1 LLVPCLTYKTPDEE
15 RKELLKRFKE
25 GRNTVLATSRVLDEG
40 VDVPE
45 ASVAIVLSGSGSP
58 RQFRQRLGRILRPR
72 EGKQAILYEVLSRD
86 TSEMGTAARRKRG
99 MGGAGSPEAP
109 SDGTAPETPPTP
121 KRRGRPRRGGVP
133 G

>member
-1 LLVPCLTYKTPDEE
+1 
-15 RKELLKRFKE
+15 FKD

-45 ASVAIVLSGSGSP
+45 ASVAVVLSGSGSP

-72 EGKQAILYEVLSRD
+72 EGKQAVLYEVLSRD

-99 MGGAGSPEAP
+99 MGTNGRGNAGEARRTP
-109 SDGTAPETPPTP
+109 TRPQRASHAVSRATAV
-121 KRRGRPRRGGVP
+121 RG
-133 G
+133 

>member
-1 LLVPCLTYKTPDEE
+1 M
-15 RKELLKRFKE
+15 
-25 GRNTVLATSRVLDEG
+25 LDEG

-72 EGKQAILYEVLSRD
+72 EGKQAVLYEVLSRD

-99 MGGAGSPEAP
+99 MGRTGRESGNDPSPERTRTRRVP
-109 SDGTAPETPPTP
+109 
-121 KRRGRPRRGGVP
+121 RGRPRGATTPR
-133 G
+133 